1 MKIRDFLHMK
11 NGLLALCCVLIVAVC
26 AGLAVWFSAGRR
38 YAEVIGSSPGGMLSP
53 DSSAAAGES
62 GEEERHDIL
71 EKQGVSVTVQSDL
84 PEGLDPVRFIKQ
96 AYELKYLLAAPS
108 FSSAGDLPV
117 SQAVQYAF
125 CYLYANGGCLV
136 DVKPAAMTY
145 RQAAEQEI
153 RDQISALFGSCP
165 FDVKKSDLYVPG
177 KQCFE
182 MWQPNYSRDVYA
194 AASFQAAEDG
204 AYTIAVTYFEDA
216 EKTKAAGEATVTVR
230 RAGDGG
236 FYLASM
242 A

>member
-153 RDQISALFGSCP
+153 RD
-165 FDVKKSDLYVPG
+165 VKKSDLYVPG

-182 MWQPNYSRDVYA
+182 MWQPDYSRGVYA